1 MTRDVGRA
9 RRAGVLVLTLLALLS
24 SAALF
29 VRGTPRISRSRIGRD
44 EITLY
49 LTRFEG
55 LRRALPAH
63 GTVGYESD
71 LQDSLT
77 DRQEVKGFYLTQYAI
92 APVIVVAGTD
102 RDLVIGNYR
111 DPAHNCRICSS
122 PSFVLEKDF
131 GDGVLLFRRIP
142 R

>member
-1 MTRDVGRA
+1 MTSDVGRA
-9 RRAGVLVLTLLALLS
+9 RRAGVLVLALLALLS
-24 SAALF
+24 SAALL
-29 VRGTPRISRSRIGRD
+29 VRGSRIARSRLGQD
-44 EITLY
+44 EITRY
-49 LTRFEG
+49 LARFEG

-92 APVIVVAGTD
+92 APVVVVAGTD

-111 DPAHNCRICSS
+111 DPALNCRICRST
-122 PSFVLEKDF
+122 SFVLEKDF
-131 GDGVLLFRRIP
+131 GGGVLLFRRIS